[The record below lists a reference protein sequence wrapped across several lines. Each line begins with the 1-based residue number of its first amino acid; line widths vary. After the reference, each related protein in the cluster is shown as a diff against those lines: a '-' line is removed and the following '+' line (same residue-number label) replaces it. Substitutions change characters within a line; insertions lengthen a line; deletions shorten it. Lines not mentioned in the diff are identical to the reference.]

1 MAHPSA
7 VRLIP
12 DCRVSVDGKKLD
24 IETDAGLT
32 KVEVDLDIDLFG
44 QCVLVFNDP
53 AQKLING
60 KKFQSGTAVKV
71 ELGFV
76 SKLKKVF
83 EGEVV
88 ALEPQFRRDMP
99 TSLRVVCLEGLHR
112 LALSQMTRSFNDVD
126 DKEIVGKIAT
136 EHGLTGDAPTGSKQ
150 HVLQGNITD
159 ATFLRRLTQKHGN
172 HLRIEGKKL
181 IVGPPHK
188 GADLTL
194 GPGDGL
200 RRVKVRIQSADQIE
214 EISVHGYDPRTKKE
228 FVGKAKG
235 QGETGEGSR
244 KYGKGKTLSFA
255 GHDEQPRDQATA
267 EAMAKGRMRKL
278 AQGHVVANIDS
289 IGDPGMLPGA
299 TVHLEKMGAQIDGSY
314 RVEKARHQFSK
325 HGYYV
330 SLKAVRVS
338 KKTPAAKAQDKQAK
352 AKQKQRQGAAD
363 DDKSKREDK
372 RMRDRNRERQGA
384 PKEKGPFAQKDTEFS
399 ASVSGEPQGDL
410 VEAEVSGEPE
420 SEHADAEVSGEPHA
434 EQADAEVSADEQA
447 EPEEETTE
455 VALPSVVATLEGVHF
470 EFDKSFALPGAIPTW
485 RGVLAFLKKEPTRSV
500 LVVGHTDR
508 TGDADYNLA
517 LSKERAEIAAAALRG
532 DTSVWCAHYDHKEA
546 SKKWGA
552 REDGWMLYAL
562 GFLAKEPKD
571 AGADEIRAA
580 VLSFQRKHTLD
591 GNGEPTPAT
600 RKALVQQYLDLR
612 GTSNIAVSSAVVLAC
627 GDRHPKESASDE
639 ELRRVEIYLFDG
651 EIKPAADACRN
662 AKHPGCT
669 AYAAW
674 RKEITG
680 DVPPEAIPPGPQSTP
695 DDQKYDGTQPRIAHV
710 TDHEVVVRAS
720 DGTEHAVPRDQFETA
735 WAPEAR
741 AETRG
746 ANTKY
751 TDSYKEIALV
761 SAPVPPANGLS
772 IELQD
777 APFRDAIPELR
788 VRRWLKAYK
797 SNIVAA
803 EKEWRVDRRAIAG
816 AIAWEAMYNVQDG
829 YASLG
834 ASQLARFSGPGKC
847 HYKDSYLAE
856 GAPLSKEVEDR
867 GILPKQTEDARK
879 QILSTVDG
887 ACRYIGASMHAFIT
901 IAAPAGYDL
910 NQELAALLFMYN
922 AWHLAKAD
930 ADFKTKRAPA
940 KLVYNQS
947 PMATWFA
954 KDANRLF
961 VEGAVGKPDTPVSQS
976 GKP

>member
-1 MAHPSA
+1 MSHPSA

-60 KKFQSGTAVKV
+60 KQFQSGTAVKV
-71 ELGFV
+71 ELGFA

-99 TSLRVVCLEGLHR
+99 TSLRVVCLDSLHR

-136 EHGLTGDAPTGSKQ
+136 AHGLTGDAPTSSKQ

-181 IVGPPHK
+181 IVGPPHR

-194 GPGDGL
+194 GPSDGL
-200 RRVKVRIQSADQIE
+200 RKVKVRIQSADQVE
-214 EISVHGYDPRTKKE
+214 EISVHGYDPSTKRE

-235 QGETGEGSR
+235 QGESGEGSR

-255 GHDEQPRDQATA
+255 GHDEQPKDQATA

-278 AQGHVVANIDS
+278 AQGHVIAHVDS

-299 TVHLEKMGAQIDGSY
+299 TVNLEKMGAQIDGSY
-314 RVEKARHQFSK
+314 RVDKARHQFSK
-325 HGYYV
+325 DGYFV
-330 SLKAVRVS
+330 NLKAVRVS

-352 AKQKQRQGAAD
+352 AEQKQRQAAAD
-363 DDKSKREDK
+363 DDRSRREDK
-372 RMRDRNRERQGA
+372 RTRDRNRERQGA

-420 SEHADAEVSGEPHA
+420 SEHADAEVSGEPQA
-434 EQADAEVSADEQA
+434 EHADAEVSADEQVPA
-447 EPEEETTE
+447 GAEPEAAPDGGDAAAGAEDKKTGDEGDEAAPESTEPEAETDEPEEETTA
-455 VALPSVVATLEGVHF
+455 VAPPSVVATLEGVHF

-508 TGDADYNLA
+508 KGDADYNLA

-552 REDGWMLYAL
+552 REDGWMLHAL

-571 AGADEIRAA
+571 ASAVEIKAA
-580 VLSFQRKHTLD
+580 VLSVQRKHTLD

-627 GDRHPKESASDE
+627 GDRHPKEGASDK

-651 EIKPAADACRN
+651 EVKPAADACRN

-674 RKEITG
+674 RKEVTG

-695 DDQKYDGTQPRIAHV
+695 DDDPVKKAQVKVDALKKKNPVRVVSRSTWGARPRNPDDKEWVDYPASAPLPLTNIVVHHTSGVKFFNGGLNLTVKDLQDYEMDSRHFSDLPYHFVITADGTIHEGRELKSMGAHAGEIEGNKDPKLDPDWGSVGIVLTGNFEDGSEVPTAAQLKSLHDLTCHLLLEYDGIDLGHILKHR
-710 TDHEVVVRAS
+710 EV
-720 DGTEHAVPRDQFETA
+720 
-735 WAPEAR
+735 
-741 AETRG
+741 
-746 ANTKY
+746 
-751 TDSYKEIALV
+751 
-761 SAPVPPANGLS
+761 
-772 IELQD
+772 
-777 APFRDAIPELR
+777 
-788 VRRWLKAYK
+788 
-797 SNIVAA
+797 
-803 EKEWRVDRRAIAG
+803 
-816 AIAWEAMYNVQDG
+816 
-829 YASLG
+829 
-834 ASQLARFSGPGKC
+834 
-847 HYKDSYLAE
+847 
-856 GAPLSKEVEDR
+856 
-867 GILPKQTEDARK
+867 
-879 QILSTVDG
+879 
-887 ACRYIGASMHAFIT
+887 
-901 IAAPAGYDL
+901 
-910 NQELAALLFMYN
+910 
-922 AWHLAKAD
+922 
-930 ADFKTKRAPA
+930 KR
-940 KLVYNQS
+940 
-947 PMATWFA
+947 
-954 KDANRLF
+954 
-961 VEGAVGKPDTPVSQS
+961 S
-976 GKP
+976 GKPTVCPGARMVAKVDELKASPDLREIEDALKELRDAKNGR